1 MIVSFEKDPAQSG
14 SFHDATDES
23 HVILFPVASCIS
35 ICTGTGSPQTRGA
48 LSRMT
53 AIRAVSYIVISLVV
67 FIVSS
72 ILALIFNTHGESDQI
87 NTGIC
92 DSMISILI
100 DDFLSPLESTIY
112 QPVISNL
119 SECTSGLVGL
129 PRRSKRRTMARV
141 LVPFTSADDIGTIR
155 I

>member
-1 MIVSFEKDPAQSG
+1 
-14 SFHDATDES
+14 
-23 HVILFPVASCIS
+23 
-35 ICTGTGSPQTRGA
+35 
-48 LSRMT
+48 MT

-72 ILALIFNTHGESDQI
+72 ILALILNTHGESDQI

-129 PRRSKRRTMARV
+129 PRRSKRRTIASV
-141 LVPFTSADDIGTIR
+141 LVPFTSADDIGIIR